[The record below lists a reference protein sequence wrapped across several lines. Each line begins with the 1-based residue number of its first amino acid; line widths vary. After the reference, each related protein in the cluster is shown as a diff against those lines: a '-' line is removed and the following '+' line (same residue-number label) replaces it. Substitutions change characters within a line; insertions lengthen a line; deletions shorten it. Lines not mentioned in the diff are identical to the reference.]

1 MILVDKEEVEKEREE
16 MEKLVTNLK
25 RNLQVLICFIF
36 TLFRHNSNTLYSKFM
51 LFRLAV
57 LQDAS

>member
-36 TLFRHNSNTLYSKFM
+36 TLFRCNSNTLYSKFM